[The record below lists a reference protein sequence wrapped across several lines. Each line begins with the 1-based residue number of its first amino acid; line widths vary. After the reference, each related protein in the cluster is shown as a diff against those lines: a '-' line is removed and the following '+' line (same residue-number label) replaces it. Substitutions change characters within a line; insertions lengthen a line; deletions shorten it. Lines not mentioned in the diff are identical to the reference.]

1 MSAHETAEA
10 ILLVI
15 KRIAKWLFF
24 GAMLVT
30 AVITSL
36 YGGKILLIKYE
47 DRPRL
52 VTSIGDVT
60 LGDKLNDVLFRQP
73 DFKQEID
80 YEALAKQ
87 YGGVQVAPTKPPD
100 WSKFSAEDIKA
111 IREGDLR
118 KVSDAGLNLLIAAG
132 SRSERTVST
141 LDGKVENKSIRY
153 TSKSSSRVIE
163 IEGGHVTLIGY
174 LCNERSDYTSIGGI
188 ECGASGDAV
197 FNRFKS
203 AVKVQCLRDKSDPD
217 HFRYR
222 AYDVENFGVRYV
234 LESNRVYQFVVMPP
248 SIIATATGVSWGNCE

>member
-24 GAMLVT
+24 GVLLIT
-30 AVITSL
+30 AVIASL
-36 YGGKILLIKYE
+36 YGGKILLDKYE

-52 VTSIGDVT
+52 VTSIGNVT
-60 LGDKLNDVLFRQP
+60 LGDKLSDVLFRQP
-73 DFKQEID
+73 DFKQDID

-87 YGGVQVAPTKPPD
+87 YGGVAADSSKPRD

-111 IREGDLR
+111 LYRSNNSSR
-118 KVSDAGLNLLIAAG
+118 LIA
-132 SRSERTVST
+132 
-141 LDGKVENKSIRY
+141 
-153 TSKSSSRVIE
+153 
-163 IEGGHVTLIGY
+163 IEGGHVERIGY
-174 LCNERSDYTSIGGI
+174 SCNERSDYTSIGGI
-188 ECGASGDAV
+188 ECGASGEV
-197 FNRFKS
+197 IFNRFKN

-222 AYDVENFGVRYV
+222 AYDVANFGVRYV
-234 LESNRVYQFVVMPP
+234 LESNRVYQFVVMPT